1 MSTFTKFL
9 VVVLA
14 LFVSVSFAAP
24 KSPNAYYSDAAFQ
37 YIESRLPTAEIT
49 CKEGLSYYPSDSKL
63 QMLLDRIQEAKDEQK
78 NQNKKD
84 NQDQNKDKNKDQ
96 KQDQNK
102 DQQQNQDQNQ
112 DQNKDKDQNKDQNKD
127 QDKNQDQKQDPNP
140 QQGSSSSQGSPKSSN
155 SEAQN
160 EPPQQLP
167 PGALNP
173 EQASQ
178 LLKDFDEQNGER
190 KPWKPVRGTVRPEK
204 DW

>member
-1 MSTFTKFL
+1 MSTFTKSFA
-9 VVVLA
+9 VVLA

-24 KSPNAYYSDAAFQ
+24 KSANAYYSDAAFQ

-84 NQDQNKDKNKDQ
+84 NQDQNKD
-96 KQDQNK
+96 
-102 DQQQNQDQNQ
+102 QQQNQDQNQ
-112 DQNKDKDQNKDQNKD
+112 DQNKDKDQNKD